1 VLEQEGQFE
10 KGAKVSFS
18 FFPLFLKKCSRP
30 ATFCLKLEERERER
44 ERKTPVAALLHT
56 GRILSRKKEG
66 SKKRKKN
73 GLAYSEDK
81 NLHLHQ
87 PPLQAGSKCFPSL
100 FESIF
105 TN

>member
-1 VLEQEGQFE
+1 LKKARKSVFHFSP
-10 KGAKVSFS
+10 SFK
-18 FFPLFLKKCSRP
+18 KKCSRP
-30 ATFCLKLEERERER
+30 ATFCLKLEEREKEKER
-44 ERKTPVAALLHT
+44 GRHRLLPSFTPVAFSVEKERGA
-56 GRILSRKKEG
+56 RKEI
-66 SKKRKKN
+66 KN
-73 GLAYSEDK
+73 DLAYSEYK